1 MSPEIISFF
10 IGVVIG
16 LAIGIAIG
24 TFLGNKSLKIDLR
37 SFAGYSVILIWL
49 AFLVVSLVNP
59 TIQIP
64 LALHGISGGIITA
77 LFGEEA
83 LKKNKK
89 N

>member
-37 SFAGYSVILIWL
+37 SFAGYSVIIVYL
-49 AFLVVSLVNP
+49 AFLATSLVNP

-64 LALHGISGGIITA
+64 IQLHGIAGGIIMT